1 VRRIVDLTAKR
12 CKTDKDIAAMNV
24 LLFGSSGMVGQG
36 VLRECLI
43 DPRVA
48 RVVTVVRRSSGN
60 EHPKLSE
67 IILGDLLEI
76 DRIESKLEAID
87 ASMFCVGVSSA
98 GLSQDDYTRLTYDL
112 TFKVA
117 TLISRLF
124 PESTFIYVSG
134 AGADSSEHG
143 RFMWARVK
151 GRTENAIRN
160 LPFGASYMFRPGA
173 IQPLHG
179 IRSKTLW
186 YRIIYAATGPL
197 YPLLLR
203 LFPGAVTTTEQL
215 GRAMIDVAAR
225 GYKRPILET
234 SDINRVG

>member
-1 VRRIVDLTAKR
+1 
-12 CKTDKDIAAMNV
+12 MNV

-43 DPRVA
+43 DPRV
-48 RVVTVVRRSSGN
+48 VQLVTVVRRSSGS
-60 EHPKLSE
+60 EHPKLRE
-67 IILGDLLEI
+67 IVLEDLMAI
-76 DRIESKLEAID
+76 DRIENELEAID

-98 GLSQDDYTRLTYDL
+98 GLSEDDYTHLTYDL
-112 TFKVA
+112 TMRVA

-124 PESTFIYVSG
+124 PKSTFIYVSG
-134 AGADSSEHG
+134 AGADSSERG

-151 GRTENAIRN
+151 GRTENALRN
-160 LPFGASYMFRPGA
+160 LSFKATYMFRPGA

-179 IRSKTLW
+179 IRSKTFW
-186 YRIIYAATGPL
+186 YRMIYAATGPL
-197 YPLLLR
+197 YPVLLR

-225 GYKRPILET
+225 GYKRHILET
-234 SDINRVG
+234 SDINRLG